1 MVSIGKIMFK
11 IKEEYGKTIMQYFP
25 EENQELNEN
34 IERLNNELKKFSKQ
48 MRKQEMMYVL
58 KVIYNENQYLIDLI
72 IENLEEIKIGL
83 LLDELD
89 DGKRE

>member
-1 MVSIGKIMFK
+1 MFK
-11 IKEEYGKTIMQYFP
+11 IKEEYGKTIMKYFP
-25 EENQELNEN
+25 EENEELNEN
-34 IERLNNELKKFSKQ
+34 IERLNNELNKFSKQ

-58 KVIYNENQYLIDLI
+58 KMVYNENQYLIDLI
-72 IENLEEIKIGL
+72 IENLEDIKIGL